1 MIIEGVRVVY
11 GLIDSTLEYDTPT
24 ATASENS
31 DYSNVQNTIND
42 EAVKVK
48 LAYLEK
54 DYFIL
59 DGSHIFPK
67 NNISYDVG
75 WESNSISDAN
85 GNINEYIEYIFAN
98 THDSYGVQI
107 IFPNYCVAKNFTIT
121 YYNNNTV
128 VGTTNVENNTSAAY
142 QNYDERLKWNKIRL
156 TFTRINPQQRAR
168 LWQIVFGISD
178 LYNENVLISVSAS
191 RTTDLTGDYDDS
203 GDFSFQFL
211 NEGRFD
217 IQSINDLPIAFQEG
231 LKTTIYIRK
240 KGSTTYIPF
249 GNFYSKNTEISEN
262 GRIITISG
270 YDELYRL
277 GETTYRK
284 GIVYANGRSLY
295 DWAQEIAEDA
305 DIELTIDD
313 AFKNIISTGYI
324 TEVPHRE
331 ALRLIAEAGNG
342 ILVMDANGNISLKK
356 HTPAEKGKITADDI
370 VESGYNIQNTDKY
383 LGVNVTKYT
392 FSAASNEQG
401 LGYLKEI
408 GLTEDPQE
416 IEIIYS
422 EYPAI
427 VDTVQVFV
435 DTTTSATIIST
446 KIYSDRCIITITG
459 NNGDTTFVTVT
470 GTPYNRAT
478 TTITRGST
486 KKNIKVIESNYLI
499 TGSIADNVADY
510 QYSHVVNKYIH
521 SAEIVNDTDFDLG
534 DRVEIDTLN
543 EAVISRATGGGQY
556 ITKIA
561 FDISYED
568 NVLTVEALDE

>member
-67 NNISYDVG
+67 NNVSYDVG

-142 QNYDERLKWNKIRL
+142 KNYDERLKWNKIRL

-249 GNFYSKNTEISEN
+249 GNFYS
-262 GRIITISG
+262 
-270 YDELYRL
+270 
-277 GETTYRK
+277 
-284 GIVYANGRSLY
+284 
-295 DWAQEIAEDA
+295 
-305 DIELTIDD
+305 
-313 AFKNIISTGYI
+313 
-324 TEVPHRE
+324 
-331 ALRLIAEAGNG
+331 
-342 ILVMDANGNISLKK
+342 
-356 HTPAEKGKITADDI
+356 
-370 VESGYNIQNTDKY
+370 
-383 LGVNVTKYT
+383 
-392 FSAASNEQG
+392 
-401 LGYLKEI
+401 
-408 GLTEDPQE
+408 
-416 IEIIYS
+416 
-422 EYPAI
+422 
-427 VDTVQVFV
+427 
-435 DTTTSATIIST
+435 
-446 KIYSDRCIITITG
+446 
-459 NNGDTTFVTVT
+459 
-470 GTPYNRAT
+470 
-478 TTITRGST
+478 
-486 KKNIKVIESNYLI
+486 
-499 TGSIADNVADY
+499 
-510 QYSHVVNKYIH
+510 
-521 SAEIVNDTDFDLG
+521 
-534 DRVEIDTLN
+534 
-543 EAVISRATGGGQY
+543 
-556 ITKIA
+556 
-561 FDISYED
+561 
-568 NVLTVEALDE
+568 